1 MTTKTTSKK
10 AKTPGSAPGSAPGS
24 TKVRAL
30 RPDDLDAVITIDA
43 ANVGRAR
50 RGFFV
55 TRLAAV
61 KRDPKM
67 FLALGVEDG
76 GALAGFVIARVF
88 HGEFGTPEPVASI
101 DAIGVDAAKQ
111 GKGLGSALVSALEEA
126 MRKHGISEVMSQ
138 DLWAGAPLMRFF
150 AASGFELAP
159 RWVLERPLD
168 EAIDF

>member
-1 MTTKTTSKK
+1 MTTKTKSKESTAKKSAK
-10 AKTPGSAPGSAPGS
+10 AKPGGQA
-24 TKVRAL
+24 KVRAL
-30 RPDDLDAVITIDA
+30 RPSDLAAVVTIDEG
-43 ANVGRAR
+43 NVGRAR

-67 FLALGVEDG
+67 FLAIGVEDG

-88 HGEFGTPEPVASI
+88 HGEFGTPQPVASI

-111 GKGLGSALVSALEEA
+111 GKGLGSALVSGLEAE
-126 MRKHGISEVMSQ
+126 MRKHGIAEVMSQ

>member
-1 MTTKTTSKK
+1 MTTKTKPGK
-10 AKTPGSAPGSAPGS
+10 AKAHKAPKASA
-24 TKVRAL
+24 KIRAL
-30 RPDDLDAVITIDA
+30 HRDDLDAVIAIDA

-50 RGFFV
+50 RGFYV

-61 KRDPKM
+61 KRDPQA
-67 FLALGVEDG
+67 FLALGIEAG

-88 HGEFGTPEPVASI
+88 RGEFGTTEPVASI

-111 GKGLGSALVSALEEA
+111 GRGLGSALMGGFEDA
-126 MRKHGISEVMSQ
+126 MRERGIAEVMSQ
-138 DLWAGAPLMRFF
+138 DLWSGAPLMRFF

-168 EAIDF
+168 KPIEF